1 MSDGAISQEEI
12 DAFYDAPDENGRKR
26 NRNKTIK
33 ATSIEVAFNFIKA
46 KNYYFFIGQPCCA
59 LGHGLPHCGAGF
71 AQTRPIG

>member
-1 MSDGAISQEEI
+1 MCACKT
-12 DAFYDAPDENGRKR
+12 KR